1 MKENEVAQSCPT
13 LCDPMDCNLPGFS
26 VHGILQARVLEW
38 VAISFFRGSS
48 WPKDRTRVS
57 HIVGRR
63 FNLWATREAPKLCAI
78 SCFTMQITLAF
89 DYYLLSHG
97 HLMVDSPKGITLY
110 SRQRK
115 GNSGGVRMDP
125 LVSFLLTANI
135 KDPET
140 FILLPSVTGFHASL
154 NC

>member
-1 MKENEVAQSCPT
+1 
-13 LCDPMDCNLPGFS
+13 
-26 VHGILQARVLEW
+26 
-38 VAISFFRGSS
+38 
-48 WPKDRTRVS
+48 
-57 HIVGRR
+57 
-63 FNLWATREAPKLCAI
+63 
-78 SCFTMQITLAF
+78 MQITLAF

-97 HLMVDSPKGITLY
+97 HMMVDSPKGITSY

-115 GNSGGVRMDP
+115 GNSGGARMDP

>member
-1 MKENEVAQSCPT
+1 
-13 LCDPMDCNLPGFS
+13 
-26 VHGILQARVLEW
+26 
-38 VAISFFRGSS
+38 
-48 WPKDRTRVS
+48 
-57 HIVGRR
+57 
-63 FNLWATREAPKLCAI
+63 
-78 SCFTMQITLAF
+78 MQITLAF

>member
-1 MKENEVAQSCPT
+1 MKSLSRVRLFAT
-13 LCDPMDCNLPGFS
+13 HMDCSLPSSFL
-26 VHGILQARVLEW
+26 HGILQARVLEW